1 MLLGCTRISYTVS
14 FSLCIRNQLKQ
25 LRYATGILLAETA
38 KFIVRLYGLV
48 GLSKQHMFFVRK
60 AGYRNMTLD
69 VIAVTDDQRL
79 PEETV
84 STCLE
89 YEQVWNLV
97 EARIANSTARN
108 LNSTYMCS
116 RPSEFADDE
125 HAPVY
130 ILLNICRVI
139 QLLT

>member
-1 MLLGCTRISYTVS
+1 M
-14 FSLCIRNQLKQ
+14 FS
-25 LRYATGILLAETA
+25 
-38 KFIVRLYGLV
+38 
-48 GLSKQHMFFVRK
+48 VRK

-69 VIAVTDDQRL
+69 VIAVTDDKRL

-108 LNSTYMCS
+108 LNSTYICS

>member
-1 MLLGCTRISYTVS
+1 M
-14 FSLCIRNQLKQ
+14 FS
-25 LRYATGILLAETA
+25 
-38 KFIVRLYGLV
+38 
-48 GLSKQHMFFVRK
+48 VRK

-69 VIAVTDDQRL
+69 VIAVTDDKRL

-108 LNSTYMCS
+108 LNSTYICS

-125 HAPVY
+125 HTPVY

-139 QLLT
+139 QLST